1 MQHDADNDST
11 QLISR
16 SNYVSS
22 VTMVIHCLVSLIAFR
37 KLGQVVAFYNPRVR
51 NICRIANEITAT
63 AVAIN
68 TQGLKS
74 YNRAPYESGPVF
86 VPRPKVRLY

>member
-1 MQHDADNDST
+1 MQHDADNDCT

-37 KLGQVVAFYNPRVR
+37 KLSQVAAAFYNPWVR

-74 YNRAPYESGPVF
+74 YNRAP
-86 VPRPKVRLY
+86 